1 MSLHSTDKFKTW
13 ALVPLGLALLGLC
26 VFPFFARAYLVEVVM
41 MYFIYI
47 ILAQS
52 FRLIVTVHD
61 WQLYHF
67 VIYGVGAYTSG
78 MLAKNAGVPVFLA
91 IPLGGAMASL
101 MAVVVTTPLL
111 RTKGW
116 GFYIATYGLAE
127 LIRLSW
133 LKFRDPFGG
142 STGIIAIPWPPV
154 VFGIDFSEGIPYYF
168 FSLAVMLIVL
178 FLLYRIE
185 KSHVGDAFKAIAMDS
200 DLAASTGI
208 NIPRHRLLAAAIGGF
223 FAGIAGGLLVHRLSA
238 VDPKLFNLVNMLY
251 LLIWVV
257 VGGTRTFW
265 GPIIGVTVMHTLF
278 ELSRPLIEVRP
289 LFFGLSMV
297 LVLIFMPG
305 GIEGLIL
312 KAVARWQRRNNGSAA
327 DARALSG
334 QAGIDD

>member
-1 MSLHSTDKFKTW
+1 LHNAEKIRAW
-13 ALVPLGLALLGLC
+13 AWVPLVIALSGLC
-26 VFPFFARAYLVEVVM
+26 IFPFFARAYLVEVVM

-67 VIYGVGAYTSG
+67 VLYGVGAYTSG
-78 MLAKNAGVPVFLA
+78 MLAKNAGIPVFMA
-91 IPLGGAMASL
+91 IPLGGAMAAV
-101 MAVVVTTPLL
+101 MAVVITTPLL

-168 FSLAVMLIVL
+168 FSLAVMLLVL

-185 KSHVGDAFKAIAMDS
+185 RSHVGDAFKAIAMDS

-208 NIPRHRLLAAAIGGF
+208 NIPRHRLLAAAIGRF

-265 GPIIGVTVMHTLF
+265 GPIIGVSVMHTLF

-312 KAVARWQRRNNGSAA
+312 KAVDRWHRRR
-327 DARALSG
+327 DLLT
-334 QAGIDD
+334 DDSPAVDGKVGVGD

>member
-1 MSLHSTDKFKTW
+1 V
-13 ALVPLGLALLGLC
+13 LVGLC
-26 VFPFFARAYLVEVVM
+26 LFPFFARAYTIEVVM

-52 FRLIVTVHD
+52 YRLIVTVHD
-61 WQLYHF
+61 WQLYHI
-67 VIYGVGAYTSG
+67 VLYGVGAYTSG
-78 MLAKNAGVPVFLA
+78 MIAKNFGIPVFLA

-101 MAVVVTTPLL
+101 VGVAITTPLL

-133 LKFRDPFGG
+133 LKFRNPFGG
-142 STGIIAIPWPPV
+142 STGIIDIPWPPV
-154 VFGIDFSEGIPYYF
+154 IAGVDFSDGVPYYF
-168 FSLAVMLIVL
+168 FSLGVMLVAL
-178 FLLYRIE
+178 YLLYRID
-185 KSHVGDAFKAIAMDS
+185 KSHIGDAFKAISMDP

-208 NIPRHRLLAAAIGGF
+208 NIPRHRLMACAIGGF
-223 FAGIAGGLLVHRLSA
+223 FAGIADGLLVHRLGA
-238 VDPKLFNLVNMLY
+238 VDPKLFNLVTMLY

-257 VGGTRTFW
+257 VGGTNTFW

-305 GIEGLIL
+305 GIEGLIS
-312 KAVARWQRRNNGSAA
+312 KIVARWQRRNDLPAVETS
-327 DARALSG
+327 
-334 QAGIDD
+334 